1 MTRNTLILILVGGWM
16 TLLSPSLA
24 YATAYA
30 LLIGIQ
36 DYSEV
41 QDTNSPKGSRQ
52 VQVTTTDYSL
62 NGPRHDIAL
71 ISKTLQEVLL
81 IPKDNIAELLDKE
94 ATHTGIENA
103 FKALSKKVQKNDF
116 VYIHYSGHGSLTLD
130 GNGDEKSGKDQTW
143 VSYGARTGLRTGLN
157 GIDDYDI
164 LDDEIDDWLQP
175 IFNKTERVV
184 VVLDSCHSGTATKG
198 ATIRKI
204 PQDTRTHPLAN
215 KSYRSA
221 WANIQ
226 GIRIGA
232 TKDDINAYEKSFHG
246 KHYGIFTWFW
256 ADALEKHRQSDWI
269 TIFSIVYQRTRD
281 KAYQQQPHLD
291 HPRSDDSL
299 LYEGILYYIDL
310 PRGLFPILVT
320 SDPFRKQGKRVVNLA
335 AGASSGLTKGSRYWL
350 FGNQNRKPRPILE
363 LTKVWAYKSEG
374 RIIQGP
380 FQKGDLVIEKQRAYD
395 TSLPVMIGLQDAG
408 AYKAVAETVSQLS
421 GYTLTSNPNQAVLK
435 IHISATH
442 LQVTDNNDQLIHP
455 FLRIPLANQKKALDL
470 LRYNLAIYARA
481 HFVKTLRS
489 PEILEENA
497 PQLRFRLLKL
507 DRKNHCETIKEPSTY
522 EQLEKILLQEGNNSP
537 CVKFPDELTFQ
548 LWPYFTD
555 QVTTAQPGDK
565 VALLLDN
572 NQGVRHYY
580 YYLVMVEPNG
590 RVNTVEL
597 GKVKQ
602 KSRVIADQLMLSLSS
617 NEVWKLITTTEEINI
632 ANYRQNGFQETVPES
647 QSSEPPSK
655 TKGGRWYVRTYDV
668 HVSDR

>member
-1 MTRNTLILILVGGWM
+1 ML
-16 TLLSPSLA
+16 
-24 YATAYA
+24 
-30 LLIGIQ
+30 
-36 DYSEV
+36 
-41 QDTNSPKGSRQ
+41 
-52 VQVTTTDYSL
+52 
-62 NGPRHDIAL
+62 
-71 ISKTLQEVLL
+71 
-81 IPKDNIAELLDKE
+81 
-94 ATHTGIENA
+94 
-103 FKALSKKVQKNDF
+103 F
-116 VYIHYSGHGSLTLD
+116 
-130 GNGDEKSGKDQTW
+130 
-143 VSYGARTGLRTGLN
+143 
-157 GIDDYDI
+157 
-164 LDDEIDDWLQP
+164 
-175 IFNKTERVV
+175 
-184 VVLDSCHSGTATKG
+184 
-198 ATIRKI
+198 
-204 PQDTRTHPLAN
+204 
-215 KSYRSA
+215 RS
-221 WANIQ
+221 
-226 GIRIGA
+226 
-232 TKDDINAYEKSFHG
+232 
-246 KHYGIFTWFW
+246 
-256 ADALEKHRQSDWI
+256 
-269 TIFSIVYQRTRD
+269 
-281 KAYQQQPHLD
+281 
-291 HPRSDDSL
+291 
-299 LYEGILYYIDL
+299 IDL

-617 NEVWKLITTTEEINI
+617 NEVWKFITTTEEINI